1 MARRLI
7 YLDGCRII
15 QDAVQEQMIEMC
27 TDRISQLNLVEPSG
41 LLCLY
46 KILLLQV
53 LIFLTITK

>member
-1 MARRLI
+1 MH
-7 YLDGCRII
+7 LDGCRII

-27 TDRISQLNLVEPSG
+27 TDSISELDLVEPSG

-46 KILLLQV
+46 QVLLLQV